1 MMKRVLPGIVIILS
15 CICLFVLSSCG
26 TYRVENEEQSIKT
39 YICPNDNM
47 FGLEKVVVFEKS
59 VVAVFDK
66 EICDRSDYGSM
77 SYDEERVKYPA
88 YANYMNVSTSMITES
103 TIDIKNGKYV
113 VSMSFEYDEADKFN
127 PDEDVEITGFNVLG
141 KRVTFY
147 DGDIELFYSIEG
159 GGSFDDFR
167 QVYSQ
172 SSGKWGDIENELVSW
187 PLIKPDDIAVG
198 ERN

>member
-26 TYRVENEEQSIKT
+26 TYKVENEEQSIKT

-47 FGLEKVVVFEKS
+47 FGLEKVVVFENS

-88 YANYMNVSTSMITES
+88 YADYMNVSTSRITES

-159 GGSFDDFR
+159 GESFDDFR

-172 SSGKWGDIENELVSW
+172 SSGKWGDIENELV
-187 PLIKPDDIAVG
+187 V
-198 ERN
+198 NT